1 MVFLLL
7 LTSGE
12 QVVDHPVCIQVLGA
26 DIAELILLPNL
37 AISCWY
43 LLAKAAVLE
52 V

>member
-1 MVFLLL
+1 MVSLLL
-7 LTSGE
+7 HTFGVL
-12 QVVDHPVCIQVLGA
+12 VVGHPVCIQVLGA

-43 LLAKAAVLE
+43 LLAKVAVPE